1 MILEVYHNFGDLLAL
16 GFFTKVNFYKTTHHH
31 TPNAVFTVSALRT
44 PNIMK
49 PFSFL

>member
-1 MILEVYHNFGDLLAL
+1 MVLDIYHCFGDLLAL
-16 GFFTKVNFYKTTHHH
+16 GFFPEVNFYKTTHHH
-31 TPNAVFTVSALRT
+31 IPYAVFTVTALRT